1 MTETE
6 DRAKDGA
13 VRFRHGLEVAALS
26 MLLLVL
32 LTIALKELAS
42 ILQPLFIGVF
52 LGYLILPAH
61 KWLTRHKIPSALS
74 YLLIALLVVSV
85 MWGVGT
91 MLVNSIAALLVKL
104 PVYEKKM
111 DALLVTTIHA
121 LPLEFPGFEVQRI
134 REIPFLEFLSLENL
148 ADTGITTL
156 KKFTG
161 FFTTMLVILVYLIF
175 LIAEG
180 ATFRKRVKNS
190 FGEGKASRIM
200 DVVGTINKAIAQYIA
215 VKTLISFIIA
225 AISTAILGGFGV
237 DFFILWGIITFF
249 ANFIPYIGSMAAVT
263 PPILLAFLQF
273 DHPWK
278 GIVIAALLIG
288 AQLVTGQIIEPRLAG
303 RKLGVSPLMILLSLA
318 FWGWLWG
325 VIGMILA
332 VPTVVIIKIVLDN
345 IEQTKPVAGLLS
357 DI

>member
-1 MTETE
+1 MTEAD

-13 VRFRHGLEVAALS
+13 IRFRRGLQVAALS

-32 LTIALKELAS
+32 LTVALKELAS

-104 PVYEKKM
+104 PIYEKKM
-111 DALLVTTIHA
+111 DALLLASVNA
-121 LPLEFPGFEVQRI
+121 LPIELRGIEVQRI
-134 REIPFLEFLSLENL
+134 RDIPFLEFLSLENL
-148 ADTGITTL
+148 ADTGLTTL

-200 DVVGTINKAIAQYIA
+200 GVVGTINKAIAQYIA

-225 AISTAILGGFGV
+225 AISTAILGIFGV

-273 DHPWK
+273 DSPWK
-278 GIVIAALLIG
+278 GVVVAGLLIG

-303 RKLGVSPLMILLSLA
+303 KKLGVSPLMILLSLA

-345 IEQTKPVAGLLS
+345 IEQTKPIAGLLS